1 MYTIVKKIG
10 DGGFSSIY
18 HVYDKNRKSY
28 AVKIV
33 NLLKSDGYTDKDLMN
48 EINLLT
54 VILQLSRTSYLT
66 KLHFL
71 EFTREPERYYSP
83 RLGA

>member
-1 MYTIVKKIG
+1 MFRISEIQAVIFIVMFSISDTMYTLVTKIG

-18 HVYDKNRKSY
+18 HVFDRNRKSF

-54 VILQLSRTSYLT
+54 VNR
-66 KLHFL
+66 
-71 EFTREPERYYSP
+71 
-83 RLGA
+83 

>member
-1 MYTIVKKIG
+1 MFRISEIQAVIFIFIFSISDSMYTLVTKIG

-18 HVYDKNRKSY
+18 HVFDRNRKSF

-54 VILQLSRTSYLT
+54 VNR
-66 KLHFL
+66 
-71 EFTREPERYYSP
+71 
-83 RLGA
+83 

>member
-1 MYTIVKKIG
+1 MFSISDTMYTLVTKIG

-18 HVYDKNRKSY
+18 HVFDRNRKSF

-33 NLLKSDGYTDKDLMN
+33 NLLTSDGYTDKDLMN

-54 VILQLSRTSYLT
+54 VNR
-66 KLHFL
+66 
-71 EFTREPERYYSP
+71 
-83 RLGA
+83 

>member
-1 MYTIVKKIG
+1 MYTLVTKIG

-18 HVYDKNRKSY
+18 HVFDRNRKSF

-54 VILQLSRTSYLT
+54 VNR
-66 KLHFL
+66 
-71 EFTREPERYYSP
+71 
-83 RLGA
+83 

>member
-1 MYTIVKKIG
+1 MVKKIG
-10 DGGFSSIY
+10 EGGFSSIY
-18 HVYDKNRKSY
+18 HVYDKNRKSF

-54 VILQLSRTSYLT
+54 VLLQLSLTS
-66 KLHFL
+66 
-71 EFTREPERYYSP
+71 
-83 RLGA
+83 

>member
-1 MYTIVKKIG
+1 MFSISDTTYTLVTKIG

-18 HVYDKNRKSY
+18 HVFDRNRKSF

-54 VILQLSRTSYLT
+54 VNR
-66 KLHFL
+66 
-71 EFTREPERYYSP
+71 
-83 RLGA
+83 

>member
-1 MYTIVKKIG
+1 MLPSNYKQIDITVTLSSISDSQYTLVKKIG

-18 HVYDKNRKSY
+18 HVYDRNRKSW

-48 EINLLT
+48 EVNLLT
-54 VILQLSRTSYLT
+54 VTPRLSSYL
-66 KLHFL
+66 
-71 EFTREPERYYSP
+71 S
-83 RLGA
+83 

>member
-1 MYTIVKKIG
+1 MFSISDTMYTLVTKIG

-18 HVYDKNRKSY
+18 HVFDRNRKSF

-54 VILQLSRTSYLT
+54 VNR
-66 KLHFL
+66 
-71 EFTREPERYYSP
+71 
-83 RLGA
+83 

>member
-1 MYTIVKKIG
+1 MFRISEIQAAIFIIMFSISDSMYTLVTKIG

-18 HVYDKNRKSY
+18 HVFDRNRKSF

-54 VILQLSRTSYLT
+54 VNR
-66 KLHFL
+66 
-71 EFTREPERYYSP
+71 
-83 RLGA
+83 

>member
-1 MYTIVKKIG
+1 MFRISEIQAAISIIMFSISDSMYTLVTKIG

-18 HVYDKNRKSY
+18 HVFDRNRKSF

-54 VILQLSRTSYLT
+54 VNR
-66 KLHFL
+66 
-71 EFTREPERYYSP
+71 
-83 RLGA
+83 

>member
-1 MYTIVKKIG
+1 MFSISDSMYTLVTKIG

-18 HVYDKNRKSY
+18 HVFDRNRKSF

-48 EINLLT
+48 EINLLS
-54 VILQLSRTSYLT
+54 VNR
-66 KLHFL
+66 
-71 EFTREPERYYSP
+71 
-83 RLGA
+83 